1 MSIDEVA
8 LSPAAT
14 PPHCGD
20 ARSFLE
26 VPPPFLEMLP
36 TAIYACDA
44 EGRIRWFNRR
54 AAELWG
60 RAPRIGNDCELFCG
74 SYRLHGLDGTPIDR
88 AQTPMAQVLRTG
100 DPVHGTEAWLE
111 RPDGTRILAVVHI
124 DPVKDAGGK
133 VVGAINCFQET
144 TELHRMNEQLGRN
157 QQDLEDFFENGA
169 VALHIVANDG
179 TILRAN
185 KAELDLL
192 GYEPEEYL
200 GHHIAEFHADQDV
213 IDDILARLGRG
224 EKLDKYPARLRAK
237 DGSLKDVFIISNV
250 QFQEGRFLNT
260 RCFTLDVTEWKR
272 AQEQVHESERRFG
285 QLLEALPAAVYT
297 TDAEGRITFYNQAAV
312 EFSGRRPELGSDRWC
327 VSWRLLWP
335 DGTPMAHDECP
346 MAVALKEDR
355 VVRGEEALAE
365 RPDGTRVPFIAYP
378 TTLRDASGRFICAVN
393 MLVDITERKHAE
405 ARQKVLLDELN
416 HRVKNNMQM
425 LHALLQAARRE
436 TVSVEARAVL
446 ADAGQRVAAMAAAQ
460 QVLYDA
466 EHPADFD
473 AKDFLEAVCGA
484 ALQAFGRNVSI
495 ALERAA
501 GKLSNDAA
509 MPLALI
515 LNDLLTNAVKHG
527 ARGRGSIRVG
537 LERIGDSFALYVEDD
552 GPGFELDHVRRRSS
566 GLGLVSGL
574 TRQLDGSFEVERAG
588 GARCLVR
595 FPGRSAA
602 PS

>member
-1 MSIDEVA
+1 MSMDEIV
-8 LSPAAT
+8 LSPVAT
-14 PPHCGD
+14 SAYCGD
-20 ARSFLE
+20 TASLLE
-26 VPPPFLEMLP
+26 GPPPYLEMLP
-36 TAIYACDA
+36 MAIYACDA

-54 AAELWG
+54 AAALWG
-60 RAPRIGNDCELFCG
+60 RAPLIGDDCELFCG
-74 SYRLHGLDGTPIDR
+74 SYRLHGLDGTPIGQ

-100 DPVHGTEAWLE
+100 DPVHGTQAWLE
-111 RPDGTRILAVVHI
+111 RPDGTRVLAVVHI
-124 DPVKDAGGK
+124 DPVKDGSGRI
-133 VVGAINCFQET
+133 VGAINCFHEI

-200 GHHIAEFHADQDV
+200 GHHIADFHADQHV

-224 EKLDKYPARLRAK
+224 EKLDRYPARLRAK
-237 DGSLKDVFIISNV
+237 DGSLKDVLIISNV
-250 QFQEGRFLNT
+250 QFCDGRFINT

-272 AQEQVHESERRFG
+272 AQEQVQESERRFE
-285 QLLEALPAAVYT
+285 QMLEALTAAVYT

-335 DGTPMAHDECP
+335 DGTPMAHEECP
-346 MAVALKEDR
+346 MAVALKENR
-355 VVRGEEALAE
+355 IVRGEEALAE

-378 TTLRDASGRFICAVN
+378 TTLHDASGRFVCAVN
-393 MLVDITERKHAE
+393 MLVDITERKQAE

-436 TVSVEARAVL
+436 TDSAEARAVL

-460 QVLYDA
+460 QVLYNAD
-466 EHPADFD
+466 HPADFD

-484 ALQAFGRNVSI
+484 ARQAFGRHISI
-495 ALERAA
+495 SLGPAA

-515 LNDLLTNAVKHG
+515 LNELLTNAVKHG
-527 ARGRGSIRVG
+527 EGGRGAIRVG
-537 LERIGDSFALYVEDD
+537 LERTGDSFALYVEDD
-552 GPGFELDHVRRRSS
+552 GAGFELDDVRRRSS

-588 GARCLVR
+588 GARCIVR

-602 PS
+602 RS